1 MHSTNT
7 GLDLTQPLLP
17 AAGTNHLH
25 PRARFEAP
33 AELHN
38 RLAPP
43 VANAFNCA
51 RLVRSLRVR
60 VVLS

>member
-1 MHSTNT
+1 MHAINPN
-7 GLDLTQPLLP
+7 LELTRSQRLAGETHQLP
-17 AAGTNHLH
+17 R
-25 PRARFEAP
+25 PRFEAP
-33 AELHN
+33 AELHT

-43 VANAFNCA
+43 VAGAFNCA